1 MPPPAEGFAS
11 RLFLGPALRTQ
22 PDRRLVTLVREGYET
37 AFEEIVRRYGKPLSR
52 YAASIVGGRSEDVT
66 QDAFSKALL
75 ALRRDEAEIEL
86 RPWLFRI
93 VRNTALN
100 DLRDSPPSP
109 ELLAEALVGGGNPAD
124 ELERREELADLMKR
138 LQALP
143 EPQRAAIVMRELEG
157 LGHEEIA
164 AALGLTG
171 GGARQAIYRAR
182 QALRDGAGMLIPLPL
197 LQAMLSSGGSGMAE
211 TAGAAGMGAAGVGG
225 AAGAGIALKATAATF
240 LVAGAVGAGVVLNEN
255 PRSGDAKA
263 APARVS
269 EAESSQAAAPA
280 FAPDTSSSQGEA
292 DGVGENR
299 HGRGSGEAEPGD
311 DHGGHGEA
319 EPGDDRGGE
328 AELVDDRR
336 GHGGRGEAEPGN
348 DHGGHDGSSGRH
360 GGSSGPGGDD
370 RSGSSGGSG
379 HGSGSEDSGSR
390 HSGDSGSGHG
400 GSGSGHG
407 SGSSHDSG
415 SGDSGSGSSGSEG
428 DGSGSTES
436 SSGGGSGS
444 SDEPAVEDDSG
455 GSDSGS
461 GSGDDSGS
469 GSGSDSGSSGSGD
482 SGAASGTSPGNLPV
496 IFVLRSG

>member
-75 ALRRDEAEIEL
+75 ALRRDDAEIEL

-109 ELLAEALVGGGNPAD
+109 EILAEAIVGGGNPAE
-124 ELERREELADLMKR
+124 ELECREELADLMKR

-197 LQAMLSSGGSGMAE
+197 LQAMLAGGGPGMAE
-211 TAGAAGMGAAGVGG
+211 TAGAAGVSAAGVGG
-225 AAGAGIALKATAATF
+225 AAGAGIALKATAATV
-240 LVAGAVGAGVVLNEN
+240 LVAGAVGAGVALKDS
-255 PRSGDAKA
+255 PRSGNAEA
-263 APARVS
+263 APARVTQTS
-269 EAESSQAAAPA
+269 PSQPTAPITA
-280 FAPDTSSSQGEA
+280 QNTSSSQGGGAE
-292 DGVGENR
+292 GTGEDR

-311 DHGGHGEA
+311 DHGGHSGA
-319 EPGDDRGGE
+319 KPGDDHGGE
-328 AELVDDRR
+328 SELVDDHR
-336 GHGGRGEAEPGN
+336 GHGGGGGPEPGD

-360 GGSSGPGGDD
+360 GGSSSPGGDD
-370 RSGSSGGSG
+370 HSGSSGGSG
-379 HGSGSEDSGSR
+379 HGGGSGSGSGSG
-390 HSGDSGSGHG
+390 HGGDSGSGHG
-400 GSGSGHG
+400 
-407 SGSSHDSG
+407 DSG
-415 SGDSGSGSSGSEG
+415 SGGSGSSGSGSSGPG
-428 DGSGSTES
+428 DDGSGSTEG
-436 SSGGGSGS
+436 SSGGGPGPSE
-444 SDEPAVEDDSG
+444 EPPLDDDSG
-455 GSDSGS
+455 G
-461 GSGDDSGS
+461 SGS
-469 GSGSDSGSSGSGD
+469 GSGSDSSGAGPGSGSG
-482 SGAASGTSPGNLPV
+482 SGLSGNGDLPEAP
-496 IFVLRSG
+496 S

>member
-37 AFEEIVRRYGKPLSR
+37 AFEEIVRRYGRPLSR

-75 ALRRDEAEIEL
+75 ALRRDDAEIEL

-109 ELLAEALVGGGNPAD
+109 EILAEAIVGGGNPAE
-124 ELERREELADLMKR
+124 ELERREELSDLMKR

-197 LQAMLSSGGSGMAE
+197 LQAMLGGGGSGVAE
-211 TAGAAGMGAAGVGG
+211 TAGAAGVSAAGVGG
-225 AAGAGIALKATAATF
+225 VAGAGIALKATAATV
-240 LVAGAVGAGVVLNEN
+240 LVAGAVGAGVALKDS
-255 PRSGDAKA
+255 PRSGNAEG

-269 EAESSQAAAPA
+269 QGGASQATAAPA
-280 FAPDTSSSQGEA
+280 IAQDTSSSQGEVERA
-292 DGVGENR
+292 GDDR
-299 HGRGSGEAEPGD
+299 HGHGSGEAEPGDKRGGHGRTEPGDDHGGEPELVDDHRGHGGGGPEPGD
-311 DHGGHGEA
+311 DHGGHG
-319 EPGDDRGGE
+319 
-328 AELVDDRR
+328 
-336 GHGGRGEAEPGN
+336 
-348 DHGGHDGSSGRH
+348 GSSGGH
-360 GGSSGPGGDD
+360 GGSSGSGGDD
-370 RSGSSGGSG
+370 RSGPSGGSG
-379 HGSGSEDSGSR
+379 HSGSSGSGSGSG
-390 HSGDSGSGHG
+390 HGGDSGSGHG
-400 GSGSGHG
+400 GSGS
-407 SGSSHDSG
+407 S
-415 SGDSGSGSSGSEG
+415 
-428 DGSGSTES
+428 
-436 SSGGGSGS
+436 GGSGS
-444 SDEPAVEDDSG
+444 G
-455 GSDSGS
+455 G
-461 GSGDDSGS
+461 
-469 GSGSDSGSSGSGD
+469 SGSSGSGD
-482 SGAASGTSPGNLPV
+482 DGSGSIESSSGGGPEPSEEPTLDDDSSGSESGSDDSGSGSESGS
-496 IFVLRSG
+496 RSGSGKGGSSLTEAPS

>member
-11 RLFLGPALRTQ
+11 RLFLAPALRTQ

-75 ALRRDEAEIEL
+75 ALRRDDAEIEL

-109 ELLAEALVGGGNPAD
+109 EILAEAIAGGGNPAE
-124 ELERREELADLMKR
+124 ELERREELADLIKR

-197 LQAMLSSGGSGMAE
+197 LQAMLAGGGSGVAE
-211 TAGAAGMGAAGVGG
+211 TAGAAGVSAAGVGG
-225 AAGAGIALKATAATF
+225 AAGAGIALKATAAAV
-240 LVAGAVGAGVVLNEN
+240 LVAGAVGAGVALKDN
-255 PRSGDAKA
+255 PRSSDAEA

-269 EAESSQAAAPA
+269 QSGANQATAPTASQ
-280 FAPDTSSSQGEA
+280 DTSSSQG
-292 DGVGENR
+292 GVEGAGEDR
-299 HGRGSGEAEPGD
+299 HGGGSGEAKPGDNRGGHGETEPGD
-311 DHGGHGEA
+311 DHGGEHELVDDHRRHGGGGGP
-319 EPGDDRGGE
+319 EPGDD
-328 AELVDDRR
+328 
-336 GHGGRGEAEPGN
+336 HGGR
-348 DHGGHDGSSGRH
+348 DGSSGRH
-360 GGSSGPGGDD
+360 GGSSGSGGDD
-370 RSGSSGGSG
+370 HSGSSSGSG
-379 HGSGSEDSGSR
+379 HGGSSS

-400 GSGSGHG
+400 S
-407 SGSSHDSG
+407 SGSSGGSGPSGRGSSG
-415 SGDSGSGSSGSEG
+415 SGD
-428 DGSGSTES
+428 
-436 SSGGGSGS
+436 GGSGS
-444 SDEPAVEDDSG
+444 AEGLNGGGPGPSEEPAPDDDS
-455 GSDSGS
+455 
-461 GSGDDSGS
+461 SGS
-469 GSGSDSGSSGSGD
+469 GSGSDHSGSNSGGGSGSGSSGSGD
-482 SGAASGTSPGNLPV
+482 STEAPS
-496 IFVLRSG
+496 